1 MAEKNGFRRARTG
14 RGTEALTARKSDV
27 MARKAA
33 AEAHISDQLNT
44 FTLGGDEAATA
55 TSVSTISNPIHI
67 QEENFDHLDTMNTIN
82 DALFRSDGGIIPGT
96 GAVKLSPSVTDANRT
111 TWFQPNPGEVW
122 IVDMAGF
129 VWVDKTG
136 DAGVTMYYYDGTTAL
151 DVAYLNNTATGALIT
166 ARFSDDGSW
175 EWPFH
180 LDENCYIQ
188 FVAGS
193 ASNWA
198 SGQFQGAC
206 WRIR

>member
-1 MAEKNGFRRARTG
+1 MG
-14 RGTEALTARKSDV
+14 
-27 MARKAA
+27 
-33 AEAHISDQLNT
+33 IWDQLNT
-44 FTLGGDEAATA
+44 RTLFGSAKASAEDINTQEKD
-55 TSVSTISNPIHI
+55 IHL
-67 QEENFDHLDTMNTIN
+67 EEKNRSLLADVNLIN
-82 DALFRSDGGIIPGT
+82 QSLMRDGLIIPGT
-96 GAVKLSPSVTDANRT
+96 GAIKLSPSVTDNAVT

-122 IVDMAGF
+122 VVDMAGF
-129 VWVDKTG
+129 VWTDKTG
-136 DAGVTMYYYDGTTAL
+136 DAGVTMYYYDGTTTL
-151 DVAYLNNTATGALIT
+151 DVAYLNNTATGSLIT

-188 FVAGS
+188 FLAGS